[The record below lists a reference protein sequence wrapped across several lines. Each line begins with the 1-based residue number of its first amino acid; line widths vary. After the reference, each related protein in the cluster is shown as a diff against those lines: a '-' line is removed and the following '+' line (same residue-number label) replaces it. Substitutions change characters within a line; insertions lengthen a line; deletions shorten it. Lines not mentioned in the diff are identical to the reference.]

1 MGHFQVSSHRRY
13 LNPLTGWLAGAK
25 RTRHGT
31 RIRRIPPT
39 VLCLLSGD
47 TNEIKGF
54 PCCQDK
60 SFPPSIHPRSR
71 QRAMFAFR
79 MHVLPTRILIG
90 DDSGIPPVSRF
101 MGSWTAFRTESEQVI
116 VFMRSGYRKA
126 GWRAAPSRTHH
137 GDAGPEPPTGTEAN
151 GETRKPYPANPPT
164 IPCLLSGDTV
174 GISGKMPAM
183 KAYAHCFHR
192 RKDCG

>member
-90 DDSGIPPVSRF
+90 DDSGIPPRKPFHGVMDGVSHRIRASYRIHALRLSE
-101 MGSWTAFRTESEQVI
+101 GRLARCAVPNPSWGRGAGATYGNRSERRNTKTISGEPAHHPLLAFR
-116 VFMRSGYRKA
+116 
-126 GWRAAPSRTHH
+126 
-137 GDAGPEPPTGTEAN
+137 
-151 GETRKPYPANPPT
+151 
-164 IPCLLSGDTV
+164 
-174 GISGKMPAM
+174 
-183 KAYAHCFHR
+183 
-192 RKDCG
+192 